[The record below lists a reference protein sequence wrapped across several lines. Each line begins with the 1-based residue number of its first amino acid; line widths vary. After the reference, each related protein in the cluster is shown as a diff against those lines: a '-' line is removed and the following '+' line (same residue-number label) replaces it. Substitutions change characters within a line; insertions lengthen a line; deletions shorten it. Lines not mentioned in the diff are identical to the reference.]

1 MMNREDILKC
11 LSILKLNYPSFYKTL
26 DRESAEALIALWLD
40 ILKDEDPAEVMAAI
54 KSVIATD
61 SSTYPPSIG
70 VIRNMLRRF
79 DKPIADTASDGW
91 NEVRQAI
98 KGSVYFAKA
107 QENFEK
113 LSPITKQILGSPSQL
128 RDYAMMSPEDFN
140 SVAQSNFLRAYRA
153 REKAMSE
160 INALTNDVREMI
172 EQKTGTMLLSGR
184 NTNLLC
190 EVN

>member
-1 MMNREDILKC
+1 MVREDVLKC

-26 DRESAEALIALWLD
+26 DRDSAEALVSLWLE

-113 LSPITKQILGSPSQL
+113 LSPITKKVLGCASQL
-128 RDYAMMSPEDFN
+128 RDYAMMSPDEFN
-140 SVAQSNFLRAYRA
+140 TVAQSNFLRAYRA
-153 REKAMSE
+153 KEKAENEM
-160 INALTNDVREMI
+160 NALTNDVKLMI
-172 EQKTGTMLLSGR
+172 EKKQEDKLLSAGE
-184 NTNLLC
+184 NNLLC